1 MKTIFDFFLK
11 IRWGEKSL
19 VALYLSV
26 LSGIVLALQY
36 DPADPFYTTSSI
48 DTLIP
53 FGAFWRSLH
62 FYSSQLFFLFSVA
75 HLFVIVNEKKHNF
88 LPFNKWVMLVVSV
101 PVVVLLLFTGYV
113 LRGDAT
119 GHSAGVIAEH
129 ISLSFPVAGKWL
141 NTFLFS
147 IANAGV
153 IKIYVHHLVG
163 LLVLWGFLSWDHL
176 RKYRV
181 GWNQHPGLVI
191 LIFIIS
197 GVLYA
202 PMEPEKIGVY
212 HIAGPWF
219 FVGIQELLRYVQPF
233 WAGIVFP
240 GSFIASLVLIKGKEI
255 QSRAALYYATGWIGI
270 YAILTVVGFLR

>member
-1 MKTIFDFFLK
+1 MKTISVFFLT

-26 LSGIVLALQY
+26 LSGIILALQY
-36 DPADPFYTTSSI
+36 DPADPFYTVSSI

-88 LPFNKWVMLVVSV
+88 LPFNKWVMLVVSI
-101 PVVVLLLFTGYV
+101 PVVILLLFTGYV

-119 GHSAGVIAEH
+119 GQSAGVIAEH
-129 ISLSFPVAGKWL
+129 ISLSFPIAGKWL
-141 NTFLFS
+141 NAFLFS
-147 IANAGV
+147 IADSGV

-191 LIFIIS
+191 FIFIIS
-197 GVLYA
+197 VILYA

-233 WAGIVFP
+233 WGGIVFP
-240 GSFIASLVLIKGKEI
+240 GSFVAALILIKGNET
-255 QSRAALYYATGWIGI
+255 QSRAALYYVMGWLGT
-270 YAILTVVGFLR
+270 YTILTVVGFLR

>member
-1 MKTIFDFFLK
+1 MKTLSGFFLN

-19 VALYLSV
+19 VALYISV

-36 DPADPFYTTSSI
+36 DPAAPFYTVSSI

-75 HLFVIVNEKKHNF
+75 HLFVIINEKKHVF
-88 LPFNKWVMLVVSV
+88 LPFSKWIMLVVSI

-129 ISLSFPVAGKWL
+129 ISLSLPVAGKWL

-147 IANAGV
+147 IADAGV
-153 IKIYVHHLVG
+153 IKIYVHHLIG

-191 LIFIIS
+191 FICVIS
-197 GVLYA
+197 VVLYA
-202 PMEPEKIGVY
+202 PMEPEKFGVF
-212 HIAGPWF
+212 HISGPWF
-219 FVGIQELLRYVQPF
+219 FVGLQELLRYVQPF

-240 GSFIASLVLIKGKEI
+240 GSFIVALILIKGNEV
-255 QSRAALYYATGWIGI
+255 QNTAAVYYATGWLVF
-270 YAILTVVGFLR
+270 YTILTVVGFLR